1 MTPLAFAQELVA
13 DLIRSYP
20 LLPAPPAHA
29 QIGDLVV
36 DCAGVYATVL
46 NLTEFPLNAGTQNC
60 GAVTLADISVVAAH
74 DCANVS
80 NDDGTTNWAAQDVIS
95 AAMSADADMLWEWAA
110 KQRADAFVPTT
121 PPSITFMITG
131 GVAATTLG
139 VQLPVP

>member
-1 MTPLAFAQELVA
+1 MTPLAYAQNLVA
-13 DLIRSYP
+13 DLVRSYP

-29 QIGDLVV
+29 QLGDLVV

-46 NLTEFPLNAGTQNC
+46 TVTEYEIAPNC
-60 GAVTLADISVVAAH
+60 GSITMADITVVAAR

-80 NDDGTTNWAAQDVIS
+80 NDDGTTNWAAQDTVS
-95 AAMSADADMLWEWAA
+95 AQMDADADVLWEWAG
-110 KQRADAFVPTT
+110 KQRADAFAPTN

-131 GVAATTLG
+131 GVALTTLG